1 MDYFEKK
8 MDAVFEEIDNAE
20 IDLEEKYDAW
30 SEALDATIHDLV
42 VALLWEDRKDDED
55 LPLGAIE
62 ELVAAGRCNLDLEY
76 LGGII
81 YTFGVELHKRFGS
94 EYNP

>member
-1 MDYFEKK
+1 MDYFEQK
-8 MDAVFEEIDNAE
+8 MDAVFEEIDDAE

-42 VALLWEDRKDDED
+42 NSLLWEDRKDDEE
-55 LPLGAIE
+55 LPVGAIE
-62 ELVAAGRCNLDLEY
+62 ELVAAGKCDFDGAY

-81 YTFGVELHKRFGS
+81 YTFACELHKRFGS
-94 EYNP
+94 EYWP